1 MDEVRADPVELSG
14 LASATLA
21 VAVSLTSGW
30 RAGATRLAAGPQAY
44 GGHEGLRAATSS
56 AAAAADLAVRRV
68 LEAFT
73 ADADRLWATA
83 FAYEE
88 ADERAQWRLGGRP

>member
-21 VAVSLTSGW
+21 VASTMTGAW
-30 RAGATRLAAGPQAY
+30 RGAELRARSY
-44 GGHEGLRAATSS
+44 GGHQGLQGATTS
-56 AAAAADLAVRRV
+56 AAAAADIAVRRLLDV
-68 LEAFT
+68 FA
-73 ADADRLWATA
+73 ADADRLWQTA

-88 ADERAQWRLGGRP
+88 ADERARFRMGARPL

>member
-21 VAVSLTSGW
+21 VATTMTGGW
-30 RAGATRLAAGPQAY
+30 RGARLRANSYAG
-44 GGHEGLRAATSS
+44 HDGLREATAS
-56 AAAAADLAVRRV
+56 AASAAELAVRRV
-68 LEAFT
+68 LEVFT
-73 ADADRLWATA
+73 ADADRLWQTA

-88 ADERAQWRLGGRP
+88 ADERARLRLGARP

>member
-21 VAVSLTSGW
+21 VATTMTGGW
-30 RAGATRLAAGPQAY
+30 RGAQLRARSYAGHDGLRNATDSAAGA
-44 GGHEGLRAATSS
+44 
-56 AAAAADLAVRRV
+56 ADVAVRRL
-68 LEAFT
+68 LEVFE
-73 ADADRLWATA
+73 ADADRLWRTA

-88 ADERAQWRLGGRP
+88 ADERARLRLGGRP

>member
-21 VAVSLTSGW
+21 VATTMTGGW
-30 RAGATRLAAGPQAY
+30 RGAQLRARSYAG
-44 GGHEGLRAATSS
+44 HDGLRDATAS
-56 AAAAADLAVRRV
+56 AAAAADVAVRRV
-68 LEAFT
+68 LEVFA
-73 ADADRLWATA
+73 ADADRLWRTA

-88 ADERAQWRLGGRP
+88 ADERARLRLGGRP

>member
-21 VAVSLTSGW
+21 VATTMTGGW
-30 RAGATRLAAGPQAY
+30 RGAQLRVRSPE
-44 GGHEGLRAATSS
+44 GHDGLRQATAVAAS
-56 AAAAADLAVRRV
+56 AADTAVRRV
-68 LEAFT
+68 LDVFA
-73 ADADRLWATA
+73 ADADRLWRTA

-88 ADERAQWRLGGRP
+88 ADERARFRWGARP

>member
-21 VAVSLTSGW
+21 VATTMTGGW
-30 RAGATRLAAGPQAY
+30 RGARLRADSYAG
-44 GGHEGLRAATSS
+44 HDGLREATAS
-56 AAAAADLAVRRV
+56 AAAAADVAVRRV
-68 LEAFT
+68 LEVFA
-73 ADADRLWATA
+73 ADADRLWRTA

-88 ADERAQWRLGGRP
+88 ADERARYRLGGRP

>member
-21 VAVSLTSGW
+21 VATTMTGGW
-30 RAGATRLAAGPQAY
+30 RGAQLQARSY
-44 GGHEGLRAATSS
+44 GGHEGLRDATAS
-56 AAAAADLAVRRV
+56 AAVAADLAVRRLLDV
-68 LEAFT
+68 FA
-73 ADADRLWATA
+73 ADADRLWQTA

-88 ADERAQWRLGGRP
+88 ADERARFRMGARSL

>member
-21 VAVSLTSGW
+21 VATTMTGGW
-30 RAGATRLAAGPQAY
+30 RCAELCARGGAGHA
-44 GGHEGLRAATSS
+44 GLREATAS
-56 AAAAADLAVRRV
+56 AAAAADIAVRRV
-68 LEAFT
+68 LEVFA
-73 ADADRLWATA
+73 ADADRLWRTA

-88 ADERAQWRLGGRP
+88 ADERARLRLGARP